1 MYNWCT
7 IPLYNDPRYARAES
21 QFKNFWQTL
30 VATFCP
36 LFTRKKGTKCGD
48 QGLSKNF
55 VLWFYSNNEILWKN
69 LLLGGGQLLSWRTVD
84 CWILSTL
91 GSVLCNCPASNPNWT
106 RSKRKVNKSLYLL
119 DNKALNGWWGCP
131 SQLLTVQAVLL
142 CWTHIINQSISQ
154 WASQVLGLVLFT
166 SHFRHRYAK
175 MRFNEIYFSS
185 DILYLH
191 TVKYKKMS
199 Y

>member
-1 MYNWCT
+1 MWN
-7 IPLYNDPRYARAES
+7 
-21 QFKNFWQTL
+21 
-30 VATFCP
+30 
-36 LFTRKKGTKCGD
+36 
-48 QGLSKNF
+48 
-55 VLWFYSNNEILWKN
+55 N

-119 DNKALNGWWGCP
+119 DNKALKGWWGCP

-154 WASQVLGLVLFT
+154 WASQVFGVLFYSLHILGT
-166 SHFRHRYAK
+166 VMQRCVLTRFIFQATFCISTDSKTQKIKLLEFRH
-175 MRFNEIYFSS
+175 FVLSS
-185 DILYLH
+185 NGFQY
-191 TVKYKKMS
+191 
-199 Y
+199 

>member
-1 MYNWCT
+1 MWN
-7 IPLYNDPRYARAES
+7 
-21 QFKNFWQTL
+21 
-30 VATFCP
+30 
-36 LFTRKKGTKCGD
+36 
-48 QGLSKNF
+48 
-55 VLWFYSNNEILWKN
+55 N

-119 DNKALNGWWGCP
+119 DNKALKGWWGCP

-166 SHFRHRYAK
+166 SHFRHCNVQRCVLS
-175 MRFNEIYFSS
+175 RFIFQVT
-185 DILYLH
+185 LYLQ
-191 TVKYKKMS
+191 TVKYKELS

>member
-1 MYNWCT
+1 M
-7 IPLYNDPRYARAES
+7 ILG
-21 QFKNFWQTL
+21 TL
-30 VATFCP
+30 IMKRLC
-36 LFTRKKGTKCGD
+36 
-48 QGLSKNF
+48 
-55 VLWFYSNNEILWKN
+55 EKN

-119 DNKALNGWWGCP
+119 DNKAQKGWWGCP

-154 WASQVLGLVLFT
+154 WASEVLGLVLFT

>member
-1 MYNWCT
+1 MFWSFTVPINCS
-7 IPLYNDPRYARAES
+7 RVES
-21 QFKNFWQTL
+21 QYKNFWQNL

-36 LFTRKKGTKCGD
+36 LFTWIKGTKCGD

-119 DNKALNGWWGCP
+119 DNKALKGWWGCP
-131 SQLLTVQAVLL
+131 SQLLTVQAVLS

-154 WASQVLGLVLFT
+154 WASQVSGLVLFT
-166 SHFRHRYAK
+166 SHFRHCYAK
-175 MRFNEIYFSS
+175 MRFDEIYFSS
-185 DILYLH
+185 DLLYL
-191 TVKYKKMS
+191 
-199 Y
+199 